1 MTDTAAKD
9 LVRIL
14 RWPLRLTWAGL
25 WAERI
30 SRCFWPL
37 WTLLI
42 GLLAVLAFGV
52 QDHLPLEAAWGGLV
66 LSAAAAI
73 WFTIS
78 GLRAFHR
85 PKRAEALARLDAA
98 LPGQPLAALRD
109 AQAIGVGDEASMA
122 VWQAHRARMAARAAK
137 ATAVAP
143 DLRLSRRDPLG
154 LRYLALTAL
163 VMALVF
169 GSLWRVASITQLGAG
184 SAQAMANGPTWE
196 GWAQPPAYSG
206 KPALYLNDQTGALR
220 LPQGTK
226 VQLRFYGEVGALTLA
241 ETVSASVTPPPAS
254 DVVQEFVVLQNGMIR
269 VNGPKGREWQ
279 VVALADAPPSVT
291 ADAAPTREKD
301 GRMKLPFAAKDDYG
315 ITKGQAEITLDLA
328 AIDRR
333 FGLKIAPE
341 ARAPLVLDLPLPIS
355 GNRADFSDALIED
368 ISKEAFSNLP
378 VIITLSVSDAR
389 DQSAKAAPL
398 HAILPGKRF
407 FDPLAAALIEMRR
420 DLLWS
425 RENARDVVGTLKA
438 ITNRPEDVI
447 RDEAAF
453 LRLRVALRRLDAS
466 AATLD
471 VKTRD
476 EIADALWEI
485 SLLVEEG
492 DLASARE
499 RLDRAQD
506 RLNEAI
512 RNGAD
517 TSEID
522 QLMQELR
529 EAMDDYMEQLAQEQQ
544 RNPDN
549 DMAENQQ
556 RMEITGDQLQK
567 MMDELQ
573 RLLEEG
579 KTDEAAKLM
588 EMLRQLMEN
597 MQVTQGQGGEGGPG
611 GKALKDLSDTLR
623 QQQDLSDDSFNQ
635 LQNGPE
641 GSQPG
646 TQGDPGEGQPDDRS
660 LAERQRDLRKELENL
675 KGQGGLPGAGT
686 EKGDA
691 GRKALSEAEGAMDEA
706 EKALREGDLSGALD
720 QQAEAMDKMRDGI
733 RALNEAQRQAQRD
746 QSQGGED
753 VGRNDPNSKRDP
765 LGRDPGEAGRIGSDR
780 NALQGRDVYRRAQD
794 LMDEI
799 RKRSGEQARPEGERD
814 YLKRLLDLF

>member
-163 VMALVF
+163 LMALVF

-291 ADAAPTREKD
+291 ADTAPTREKD
-301 GRMKLPFAAKDDYG
+301 GRMKL
-315 ITKGQAEITLDLA
+315 L
-328 AIDRR
+328 
-333 FGLKIAPE
+333 
-341 ARAPLVLDLPLPIS
+341 S
-355 GNRADFSDALIED
+355 LIH
-368 ISKEAFSNLP
+368 I
-378 VIITLSVSDAR
+378 
-389 DQSAKAAPL
+389 
-398 HAILPGKRF
+398 
-407 FDPLAAALIEMRR
+407 
-420 DLLWS
+420 
-425 RENARDVVGTLKA
+425 
-438 ITNRPEDVI
+438 
-447 RDEAAF
+447 
-453 LRLRVALRRLDAS
+453 
-466 AATLD
+466 
-471 VKTRD
+471 
-476 EIADALWEI
+476 
-485 SLLVEEG
+485 
-492 DLASARE
+492 
-499 RLDRAQD
+499 
-506 RLNEAI
+506 
-512 RNGAD
+512 
-517 TSEID
+517 
-522 QLMQELR
+522 
-529 EAMDDYMEQLAQEQQ
+529 
-544 RNPDN
+544 
-549 DMAENQQ
+549 
-556 RMEITGDQLQK
+556 
-567 MMDELQ
+567 
-573 RLLEEG
+573 
-579 KTDEAAKLM
+579 
-588 EMLRQLMEN
+588 
-597 MQVTQGQGGEGGPG
+597 
-611 GKALKDLSDTLR
+611 
-623 QQQDLSDDSFNQ
+623 
-635 LQNGPE
+635 
-641 GSQPG
+641 
-646 TQGDPGEGQPDDRS
+646 
-660 LAERQRDLRKELENL
+660 
-675 KGQGGLPGAGT
+675 
-686 EKGDA
+686 
-691 GRKALSEAEGAMDEA
+691 
-706 EKALREGDLSGALD
+706 
-720 QQAEAMDKMRDGI
+720 
-733 RALNEAQRQAQRD
+733 
-746 QSQGGED
+746 
-753 VGRNDPNSKRDP
+753 
-765 LGRDPGEAGRIGSDR
+765 
-780 NALQGRDVYRRAQD
+780 
-794 LMDEI
+794 
-799 RKRSGEQARPEGERD
+799 
-814 YLKRLLDLF
+814 